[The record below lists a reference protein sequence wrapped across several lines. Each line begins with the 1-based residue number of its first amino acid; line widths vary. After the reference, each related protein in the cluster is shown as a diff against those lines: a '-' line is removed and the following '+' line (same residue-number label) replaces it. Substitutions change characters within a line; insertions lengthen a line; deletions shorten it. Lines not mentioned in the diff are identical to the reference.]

1 MLTCNFFLSYHRCT
15 RGYLYMRSGKRWRRV
30 RVRGKVQVL
39 YNRRWRYVT
48 TMRRRGRRMLVIR
61 YGRKVMKISI
71 HHGRVKM
78 FIPAHF
84 ETVTPKPKPKPRPI
98 RRKRPRSRGK
108 GRYGRLRGRR
118 RRRRW
123 RKRLQRRRRRR
134 RRRYIR
140 RRRKPLFLFYYKRR
154 WRSIIRWRGQYR
166 LRYGKRWIT
175 F

>member
-1 MLTCNFFLSYHRCT
+1 MLTCNFFLSYHRCK

-48 TMRRRGRRMLVIR
+48 TMRRRGRRMLAIR

-84 ETVTPKPKPKPRPI
+84 ETVKPKPKPKPRPI

-154 WRSIIRWRGQYR
+154 WRSIIRWRDQYR